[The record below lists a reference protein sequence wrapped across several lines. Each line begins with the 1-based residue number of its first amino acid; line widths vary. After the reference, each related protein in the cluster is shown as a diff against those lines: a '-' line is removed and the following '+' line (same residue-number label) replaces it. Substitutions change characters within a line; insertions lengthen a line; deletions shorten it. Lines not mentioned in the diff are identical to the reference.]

1 MIHGE
6 ANLSKEERNIS
17 EGVMAL
23 FYTDGDYR
31 TKFFNGGLLIDY
43 IAEEFDP
50 NVVDDVREEAMMV
63 LEDRAVDTIKA
74 NLIPF
79 FKQALINMRAEEG
92 EPEQEGF
99 EAYWRGVL
107 IYQDFNEEYTPV
119 PLTEE
124 A

>member
-1 MIHGE
+1 MLHDE
-6 ANLSKEERNIS
+6 ANLSEEERNIG

-31 TKFFNGGLLIDY
+31 TKFFGGGVLIDY
-43 IAEEFDP
+43 IADEFDP
-50 NVVDDVREEAMMV
+50 NVVEDVREEAMMV
-63 LEDRAVDTIKA
+63 LEDRAVDTIKKE
-74 NLIPF
+74 LIPF
-79 FKQALINMRAEEG
+79 FRQALVNMRAEEG

-99 EAYWRGVL
+99 EAYWRGAL
-107 IYQDFNEEYTPV
+107 IHQDFNEEYTPV